1 MKAIL
6 VGDNSRDIFTFA
18 DSAVGRDVMPLFVPD
33 FNPDGTQWQCRAAL
47 AFRIERLGKNVSP
60 KFALRYIDAVG
71 VVALLTPAAPD
82 GQERSFAQLPTW
94 LGIMDSGITTG
105 KWLALPDEPIVMRV
119 GDSEIAMPDA
129 FEEAARA
136 VVTATSLATVKTGDI
151 IIPALPMA
159 AVPVVTNTRLEASIC
174 GEKALSLKIK

>member
-1 MKAIL
+1 M
-6 VGDNSRDIFTFA
+6 
-18 DSAVGRDVMPLFVPD
+18 
-33 FNPDGTQWQCRAAL
+33 
-47 AFRIERLGKNVSP
+47 
-60 KFALRYIDAVG
+60 G

-82 GQERSFAQLPTW
+82 GQERPFAQLPTW

-105 KWLALPDEPIVMRV
+105 KWLALPDGPIVMRV
-119 GDSEIAMPDA
+119 GDSEIAIPDA
-129 FEEAARA
+129 FEAAARA

-174 GEKALSLKIK
+174 GETALSLKIK